1 MAGVKR
7 SEAGEAKPSADR
19 LEVRP
24 METLAVGWEVSTT
37 VKAAVPPA
45 SVVVRPLMGVTV
57 NPAKSLL
64 VLETW
69 TSAALRPL

>member
-1 MAGVKR
+1 MKR
-7 SEAGEAKPSADR
+7 RAAGEAKPSVVR

-37 VKAAVPPA
+37 VKVADLPA
-45 SVVVRPLMGVTV
+45 SVVVRPLVGVTV
-57 NPAKSLL
+57 NPARSLL

>member
-1 MAGVKR
+1 M
-7 SEAGEAKPSADR
+7 
-19 LEVRP
+19 
-24 METLAVGWEVSTT
+24 STT